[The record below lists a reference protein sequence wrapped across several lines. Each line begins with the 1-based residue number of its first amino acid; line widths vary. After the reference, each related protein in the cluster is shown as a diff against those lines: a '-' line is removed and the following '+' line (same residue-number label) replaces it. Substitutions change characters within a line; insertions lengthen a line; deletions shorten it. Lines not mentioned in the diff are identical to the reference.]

1 MQKFI
6 NNKDNVIYLLYSS
19 NNKKYAFSIHKDY
32 LLDTYGLRDFV
43 NSLPVTKI
51 STEELF
57 NYTIVAL

>member
-1 MQKFI
+1 M
-6 NNKDNVIYLLYSS
+6 
-19 NNKKYAFSIHKDY
+19 NKKYAFSIHKDY